1 MIVKRSKQAQ
11 VMSLIS
17 PLLKIIYIQRLT
29 EKEGILFLAKE
40 GHQMSSATF
49 KRYKK
54 EYETGTAKRFLE
66 LARNEWANEHLLVL
80 DKLKHIEKKY
90 WELFTEAE
98 TPTEGKNILDS
109 LRATQDQ
116 ILIVYNETPMISKI
130 KESLDAKLA
139 NMNRGIIKV
148 D

>member
-1 MIVKRSKQAQ
+1 MQ
-11 VMSLIS
+11 
-17 PLLKIIYIQRLT
+17 KI
-29 EKEGILFLAKE
+29 E
-40 GHQMSSATF
+40 
-49 KRYKK
+49 
-54 EYETGTAKRFLE
+54 
-66 LARNEWANEHLLVL
+66 
-80 DKLKHIEKKY
+80 KHIEKKY

>member
-1 MIVKRSKQAQ
+1 
-11 VMSLIS
+11 MSHIS

-54 EYETGTAKRFLE
+54 EYETGSAKRFLE

-90 WELFTEAE
+90 WELFEEAE
-98 TPTEGKNILDS
+98 TATEGKNILDS

-116 ILIVYNETPMISKI
+116 ILIVYNETPMIQKM

-139 NMNRGIIKV
+139 SMNRGIIKV
-148 D
+148 G

>member
-1 MIVKRSKQAQ
+1 MTKQAQ
-11 VMSLIS
+11 VLANIS
-17 PLLKIIYIQRLT
+17 PLLKIINIQRLT
-29 EKEGILFLAKE
+29 EKEAVMFLARE
-40 GHQMSSATF
+40 GHQMSVSTF

-54 EYETGTAKRFLE
+54 EYETGTTKRFLE

-90 WELFTEAE
+90 WELFEEADS
-98 TPTEGKNILDS
+98 PTEGKNILDS
-109 LRATQDQ
+109 LRATQEQ

-139 NMNRGIIKV
+139 SIGVIKV
-148 D
+148 G